1 MLVRGAIGKRYSPGG
16 DTMYV
21 TDSTGLGI
29 YDVTNPESPQIRSHL
44 PLPRVAKSA
53 AGAIHLVDVSDRA
66 APTIRAT
73 RPAPR
78 PGLTIYDV
86 RDLSSLCLPVAPAE
100 EDLAWVSGGER
111 TFAFDIT
118 RPLAPRLVLGGP
130 GSPLA
135 GHYALLG
142 VLTRGVREGG
152 WPGWGAPIGF
162 YASAE
167 SFWGAYLA
175 PSDCPP
181 LGSRGRTAER
191 ITLSPKGESGRSASW
206 GRGPVPSPRALA

>member
-1 MLVRGAIGKRYSPGG
+1 
-16 DTMYV
+16 MYV
-21 TDSTGLGI
+21 TDPTGLAI
-29 YDVTNPESPQIRSHL
+29 YDVTDPASPQIRSHL
-44 PLPRVAKSA
+44 PLPRA
-53 AGAIHLVDVSDRA
+53 AETATGAILLVDVSNPA
-66 APTIRAT
+66 APAIRAT

-86 RDLSSLCLPVAPAE
+86 RDLSSLCLPAAPAD
-100 EDLAWVSGGER
+100 EDLAWVSGAES

-118 RPLAPRLVLGGP
+118 PPPAPRLVLGGP

-142 VLTRGVREGG
+142 ALTRGVRHGA
-152 WPGWGAPIGF
+152 WPDHGAPVGF
-162 YASAE
+162 YASAG

-175 PSDCPP
+175 PADCPP
-181 LGSRGRTAER
+181 LGSRVRATER
-191 ITLSPKGESGRSASW
+191 VPLSPTGESGRPASW